1 MPKKSNKSQW
11 GGRGGRPGNFDDKHY
26 FGHDDRVPRNDRG
39 SYLSNRPRVSFKTQ
53 ARPTR
58 DVPRSLTLACLDE
71 DVQMATSSNNNNNN
85 RQVIITGRNR
95 RTQRGRNSPVPHRRY
110 RSSLVPRPKRF
121 PMGETNWY
129 KITIPYGQKYDKD
142 YIINNLLSYIAPE
155 TFLPIMYRVFGNEA
169 NFYVDDEK
177 IAVAL
182 LDCDRKITTTDGYK
196 LLVRVSKSPFPQ
208 CEIDAKLKERL
219 KQAMS
224 KRYMHAT
231 NALDLSRFHRDPDL
245 VSDYFCALFQPSI
258 LKTVLDIV
266 SEYIPDLEALNLDG
280 NKLQTI
286 QYLNILNRKFLKLK
300 ILYIGDNRIKDIN
313 QLDIIKDLKLEEL
326 KLAGNP
332 ICNKYKSRQN
342 DYISDVRRRF
352 PKLLRLDGM
361 DLPKPIL
368 FDVVD
373 EGNKIPP
380 SQRMFVANAKA
391 QEVASQFLQQ
401 YFLIFDSENR
411 QPLLDAYVEHACFSM
426 TVSYP
431 PHYTN
436 KLNGYLMENRNLME
450 NKNLMDNRNLYRTND
465 TNRRQK
471 LLKHGRLPV
480 VSFISQMPQT
490 SHYLNTFT
498 MDINLITA
506 GIMLITVTGLFK
518 ELDKKE
524 QPIRYFNR
532 TFIIVP
538 EGNGY
543 CIRNEQLHIS
553 QPTDAQLKQLSSQ
566 PQAQIPNPGS
576 QTPSISGNEESLTV
590 QLPED
595 VKQQMTMTLSQQTN
609 MNLEWSLKCLQEV
622 SWNYDN
628 ALSAFQ
634 EFYKRGQVPA
644 EAFNK

>member
-1 MPKKSNKSQW
+1 MPKKANKPQW
-11 GGRGGRPGNFDDKHY
+11 AGRGGRCGNFDDKHY

-39 SYLSNRPRVSFKTQ
+39 SYLGNRPRVSFKTQ

-58 DVPRSLTLACLDE
+58 DVPRSLALACLDE

-85 RQVIITGRNR
+85 RQVIMTGRNR

-110 RSSLVPRPKRF
+110 RTSLVPRSKRF

-129 KITIPYGQKYDKD
+129 KISIPYGQKYDKD

-169 NFYVDDEK
+169 NFYVDEAK

-208 CEIDAKLKERL
+208 CEIDDKLKERL
-219 KQAMS
+219 KQAMA
-224 KRYMHAT
+224 KRFMHAT

-245 VSDYFCALFQPSI
+245 VSDYFCALFQPAI
-258 LKTVLDIV
+258 LKVVLDIV
-266 SEYIPDLEALNLDG
+266 SEYIPGLEALNLDG

-286 QYLNILNRKFLKLK
+286 QNLNILNRKFLKLK

-332 ICNKYKSRQN
+332 ICNKYKSRQK
-342 DYISDVRRRF
+342 DYISDVRKRF

-368 FDVVD
+368 FDVVL
-373 EGNKIPP
+373 GNKIPP

-391 QEVASQFLQQ
+391 QEIASQFLQQ

-411 QPLLDAYVEHACFSM
+411 QPLLDAYVEDACFSM
-426 TVSYP
+426 TVFYP
-431 PHYTN
+431 LHYSN
-436 KLNGYLMENRNLME
+436 KASGLEMEDIYVT
-450 NKNLMDNRNLYRTND
+450 DNRNLYRTND

-480 VSFISQMPQT
+480 VSFISEMPRT
-490 SHYLNTFT
+490 SHCLNTFT
-498 MDINLITA
+498 MDINLITE
-506 GIMLITVTGLFK
+506 GMMLITVTGLYR
-518 ELDKKE
+518 EIDKKE

-553 QPTDAQLKQLSSQ
+553 QPKDTQVKQLSSEQ
-566 PQAQIPNPGS
+566 QAQIANSGS
-576 QTPSISGNEESLTV
+576 QTSSISDNAKSLTV

-595 VKQQMTMTLSQQTN
+595 VKQQMTVTLSQQTN
-609 MNLEWSLKCLQEV
+609 MNLQWSLKCLEEV